1 MAVATAHSRAA
12 RRVMAIL
19 GAKALTGGETF
30 EALNHAG
37 SLAADLLI
45 VLEDPEPPSCGAMSS
60 DFARVLSGW
69 VYTHLREGG
78 RRALAPMPSVCEL
91 ARRSEKHLKGMV
103 LPGSLFE
110 ELGVNYIGPMDGQD
124 VRALVATLRNMKRL
138 RGPQLLHIV
147 TRQAKDCAALAR
159 IPACVRFPRRPPPWR
174 CRTCDRGEVPP
185 VLATAR
191 SSGGGCAI
199 WGRQMRAS
207 SASRR

>member
-1 MAVATAHSRAA
+1 
-12 RRVMAIL
+12 
-19 GAKALTGGETF
+19 
-30 EALNHAG
+30 
-37 SLAADLLI
+37 
-45 VLEDPEPPSCGAMSS
+45 MSS

-78 RRALAPMPSVCEL
+78 RRALRPMPSVCEL

-147 TRQAKDCAALAR
+147 TRQAKDCAALRSDPSAASGF
-159 IPACVRFPRRPPPWR
+159 PGPRR
-174 CRTCDRGEVPP
+174 RGVAGPAIEGKYH
-185 VLATAR
+185 R
-191 SSGGGCAI
+191 SQLQPDLRAVAVRYGA
-199 WGRQMRAS
+199 GRSRAS